1 MRTKYFP
8 RIFRRQGSQVASIIN
23 GFSTDVINV
32 LAKSNRT
39 ITRPM
44 KRCLVI
50 VKISWSWNILV
61 RKVATKEV
69 YNRVY
74 WLACYLSQWSLSQF
88 TKSNQGDNQT
98 IRLRLPGFKLDDYDW
113 SLIRSRYDNIKVC
126 STGGIPLQI
135 SRRILFGFSFKAFE
149 SYFFQGRTKFA
160 YLMGKKKC
168 FSLFDVW
175 LNNDVKFL
183 RKTSVRDTKQVLF
196 NFGVTSSFHSKWQLQ
211 QQRQHRKSTMIGWNN
226 RVARADTFFV

>member
-1 MRTKYFP
+1 
-8 RIFRRQGSQVASIIN
+8 
-23 GFSTDVINV
+23 
-32 LAKSNRT
+32 
-39 ITRPM
+39 M

-98 IRLRLPGFKLDDYDW
+98 IRLTLPGFKLDDYDW

-126 STGGIPLQI
+126 STGGTANFPPDTFRIFIQGFWIVFFSRTYQI
-135 SRRILFGFSFKAFE
+135 CVFNGEKKDND
-149 SYFFQGRTKFA
+149 GR
-160 YLMGKKKC
+160 

-183 RKTSVRDTKQVLF
+183 RKTSEHDTKQVLF

-211 QQRQHRKSTMIGWNN
+211 QQQQHRKSTMIGWNN